1 MLPIK
6 HSLKQ
11 KKTINF
17 KPLSSKE
24 KKLIEEIRVKTNSLN
39 ENNITRTKAYLDF
52 YIQFPEVHWAFLA
65 HMVSRNAGWNM
76 TDLKGS
82 FLSRLLRVKQSL
94 SFFSFLERGNWL
106 IFQDAF
112 PQLLLYEETR
122 KTEDNLFHLLPHF
135 HVSYF
140 MEIIWHHFLKTSR
153 SDLLTNG
160 LIINEQNYIQ
170 GRLLENQM
178 YQKETIH
185 TLEFQLQDLLSMN
198 QLIVP
203 YIAGEKVQLLGET
216 LHIFE
221 SLPNRILFGKK
232 LYQILYGEQK
242 NQIKKWAM
250 QTAHTGSRK
259 DFWPHLFNEINEQA
273 PNALFKPTLQDCK
286 LLPGSSRLFSP
297 KLTYAW
303 PNVNHEKA
311 EVKDWYHN
319 WHVIHELTDYDGEL
333 NSNITKEYCYTLKKQ
348 ELAIIAKE
356 VLF

>member
-1 MLPIK
+1 
-6 HSLKQ
+6 
-11 KKTINF
+11 
-17 KPLSSKE
+17 LSSKE
-24 KKLIEEIRVKTNSLN
+24 KKLVEEIREKTTSLN

-52 YIQFPEVHWAFLA
+52 YRQFSEVHWSFLA

-82 FLSRLLRVKQSL
+82 FLSRILKVKQSQ

-122 KTEDNLFHLLPHF
+122 KTGDNLFFLLPHF

-140 MEIIWHHFLKTSR
+140 MEVIWQHFLKTSR
-153 SDLLTNG
+153 TDLLTNG

-170 GRLLENQM
+170 QRLLKNTA
-178 YQKETIH
+178 YKKETIH
-185 TLEFQLQDLLSMN
+185 TLEFQLQDILSMN
-198 QLIVP
+198 QLIFP
-203 YIAGEKVQLLGET
+203 YIADEKVQLLGDT
-216 LHIFE
+216 LHFFE

-232 LYQILYGEQK
+232 LYKILFGEQI
-242 NQIKKWAM
+242 NQIKRWAI

-259 DFWPHLFNEINEQA
+259 DFWPHLFNDLNEKA
-273 PNALFKPTLQDCK
+273 PNTSFKPSLQDCK
-286 LLPGSSRLFSP
+286 LLPGSSRLYSP

-303 PNVNHEKA
+303 PNVIHDKA

-319 WHVIHELTDYDGEL
+319 WHVINELIDYDGEPK
-333 NSNITKEYCYTLKKQ
+333 SNITKDYCETLKKQ
-348 ELAIIAKE
+348 ELAIIAKQI
-356 VLF
+356 LL